1 MAFITEL
8 DIVNSCL
15 KSMGRSPINSLTGGS
30 PIIASALGSLRTAM
44 MEQQGIGWWFNIES
58 LSLDADTDGFYYIP
72 ADTLAIIPDAN
83 PAWMTSR
90 GSRIYDTRVGDYYT
104 GQGKLKVTLTR
115 LIPLDDLPYQ
125 AQRLVECGAVLDF
138 QKAFDADQ
146 QKVQM
151 ATDDYETA
159 FGIIRAQH
167 IRSVKANML
176 RQGAGGIAT
185 HRQRR
190 IYGRDERYQ

>member
-44 MEQQGIGWWFNIES
+44 MEQQGIGWWFNIEH
-58 LSLDADTDGFYYIP
+58 LTLDADTDGFYNIP
-72 ADTLAIIPDAN
+72 ADTLSIIPEAN
-83 PAWMTSR
+83 PPWMTSR
-90 GSRIYDTRVGDYYT
+90 GSRIYDSRAGDYYKST
-104 GQGKLKVTLTR
+104 GKLKVVLTR
-115 LIPLDDLPYQ
+115 LVPLDDLPYQ

-146 QKVQM
+146 LKVQM
-151 ATDDYETA
+151 ATADYQNA

-167 IRSVKANML
+167 IRSVGANLL
-176 RQGAGGIAT
+176 RQGQGGANT

>member
-15 KSMGRSPINSLTGGS
+15 KSMGRSPINSLTGGN
-30 PIIASALGSLRTAM
+30 PIIASALASLRTAM
-44 MEQQGIGWWFNIES
+44 MEQQGIGWWYNTEY
-58 LSLDADTDGFYYIP
+58 LTLDADTDGFYYVP
-72 ADTLAIIPDAN
+72 ADTLALVPDAN
-83 PAWMTSR
+83 PPWMSTR
-90 GSRIYDTRVGDYYT
+90 GSRIYDNRKGDYFT
-104 GQGKLKVTLTR
+104 STGKLQVVLTR
-115 LIPLDDLPYQ
+115 LVPLDDLPYQ
-125 AQRLVECGAVLDF
+125 AQRLVETAAVLDF

-146 QKVQM
+146 LKVRM
-151 ATDDYETA
+151 ATEDYSTA

-176 RQGAGGIAT
+176 RQGQGGVNT